1 MLKIRLFV
9 IQTKCASFPI
19 YTTNMT
25 TDSEKLTLFF
35 CLVVHNFMIEVPTT
49 FSALVQQINHNEAN
63 VEIILKTRL

>member
-1 MLKIRLFV
+1 
-9 IQTKCASFPI
+9 
-19 YTTNMT
+19 MT